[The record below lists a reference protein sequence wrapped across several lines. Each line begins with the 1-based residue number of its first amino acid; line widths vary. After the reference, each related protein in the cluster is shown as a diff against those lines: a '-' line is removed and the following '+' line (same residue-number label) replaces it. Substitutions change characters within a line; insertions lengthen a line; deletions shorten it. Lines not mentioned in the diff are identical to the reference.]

1 MVRTRQVAHR
11 SRWAPA
17 EWPSRSVWLWLDFE
31 LFHRGTGLD
40 LETSV
45 ELWRR
50 WHSLV
55 SDAGEWGPRGRNIS
69 VEIEALCVVVLV
81 SDCRIA
87 RSCLSTLARIVLVPE
102 LSLRGTSRSG
112 SSWTWRS
119 SRRPLG
125 LLLRTTS
132 SCGLVGLRVL
142 IGLACGRGTL
152 GGSPFVCVSCLACR
166 AGGEIWRGS

>member
-1 MVRTRQVAHR
+1 MVRARPVAHR
-11 SRWAPA
+11 SLWAPA
-17 EWPSRSVWLWLDFE
+17 ERPSRGVWLWLDFE

-50 WHSLV
+50 WHLLV
-55 SDAGEWGPRGRNIS
+55 PDTRKWGPHGRNIL
-69 VEIEALCVVVLV
+69 VEIEALCVFVLA
-81 SDCRIA
+81 SECRIV
-87 RSCLSTLARIVLVPE
+87 RSCLFTLARSISVPE
-102 LSLRGTSRSG
+102 LSLRGTGRSG

-125 LLLRTTS
+125 SLPRTMR
-132 SCGLVGLRVL
+132 SCGLVGSRVL

-152 GGSPFVCVSCLACR
+152 GRYRFACVSCAVCR
-166 AGGEIWRGS
+166 AAGGIRRV